1 MNKEFAE
8 KLANMAAS
16 LNRCNGQVVE
26 LRTGVADLNSTQP
39 WRKGLDWL
47 EGKLETEIGSAAKE
61 RAEAEGDIT
70 LLMGTFKKQE
80 MDTKNLSGLL
90 EKKNEELDHLK
101 REMDLIRN
109 YSQSSLHTF
118 KKNVFST
125 ITTLQGR

>member
-16 LNRCNGQVVE
+16 LNSYNGQVVE

-47 EGKLETEIGSAAKE
+47 EDKLETEIGSAAKE

-70 LLMGTFKKQE
+70 LLMGTLKKQE

-101 REMDLIRN
+101 TEMDLIRN

-125 ITTLQGR
+125 ITTLQ

>member
-16 LNRCNGQVVE
+16 LNRYNGQVVE

-47 EGKLETEIGSAAKE
+47 EDKLETAIGSAAKE

-101 REMDLIRN
+101 TEMDLIRN